1 MTSELTFRKAS
12 IDDISQLLDLINRA
26 YREQTA
32 RSWTNEAELVA
43 GLRIDEQQLR
53 QAFANQDFHLYVAEM
68 NHEHSSSAIMAC
80 IGLSFNLNEVEIG
93 TFSVDPSLQNT
104 GIGKTTLS
112 FAEEQA
118 LLFQPN
124 LEGYVMYVLDV
135 RTELVAYYRR
145 RGYQLTELKIPYPIE
160 ANVGQPLR
168 PIELQHMLK
177 TIR

>member
-1 MTSELTFRKAS
+1 
-12 IDDISQLLDLINRA
+12 
-26 YREQTA
+26 
-32 RSWTNEAELVA
+32 
-43 GLRIDEQQLR
+43 
-53 QAFANQDFHLYVAEM
+53 M
-68 NHEHSSSAIMAC
+68 NHEHSNSAIVAC

-104 GIGKTTLS
+104 GIGKTILS

-118 LLFQPN
+118 LLIQPN
-124 LEGYVMYVLDV
+124 LEGYAMYVLDV
-135 RTELVAYYRR
+135 RTELVAYYQR

-168 PIELQHMLK
+168 PIELHHMLK

>member
-1 MTSELTFRKAS
+1 MTSELTFRKVS

-26 YREQTA
+26 YREQIA

-53 QAFANQDFHLYVAEM
+53 QTFANQDFHLYVAELS
-68 NHEHSSSAIMAC
+68 HEHSSSAIVAC

-104 GIGKTTLS
+104 GIGKTILS

-118 LLFQPN
+118 LLIQPY
-124 LEGYVMYVLDV
+124 LEAYVMYVLDV
-135 RTELVAYYRR
+135 RTELVAYYQR
-145 RGYQLTELKIPYPIE
+145 RGY
-160 ANVGQPLR
+160 
-168 PIELQHMLK
+168 
-177 TIR
+177 